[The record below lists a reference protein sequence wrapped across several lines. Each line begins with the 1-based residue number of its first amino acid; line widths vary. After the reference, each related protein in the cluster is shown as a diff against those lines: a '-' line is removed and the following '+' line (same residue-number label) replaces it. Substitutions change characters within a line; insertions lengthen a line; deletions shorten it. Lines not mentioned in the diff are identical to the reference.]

1 MGIPLLRSIEGSIIF
16 AALSSVSQACMK
28 ATGGKGSQ
36 KEKEYGEGIMEGNI
50 LEGS

>member
-16 AALSSVSQACMK
+16 AALSSVFQACMK
-28 ATGGKGSQ
+28 ATGKGSQ